1 MSSSSSSFTS
11 QYVYDVFL
19 NFRGEDTRFSFV
31 SHLHAALSNAGV
43 NTFLDD
49 KKLEKGAELGPELLS
64 AIQGSRISIVV
75 FSKTYITSSWCLKEL
90 EQIMKCRRNY
100 GQVVLPIF
108 YHVDPSVLRH
118 QKDGYGKALQA
129 TAKRRP
135 SGGEMR
141 KYALT
146 NWKIALTEAS
156 NISGWDTK
164 KFGTEVE
171 LISRIVE
178 DILRKLDSRLS
189 NITEY
194 PVGLDTRV
202 QQVIQFIENQS
213 SKVCLIGIWGMG
225 GSGKTTTARA
235 IYNQFHCKFVDHSF
249 IENIREVCEKEN
261 KGIIHL
267 QQQQLL
273 SNVLKTIEKRFM
285 GKRALIVLDDVSTF
299 EQVEAL
305 CGNRKCFCSGSV
317 LIVTSRDVHILR
329 KLKVD
334 YIYSIK
340 EMDEIKSLELFS
352 WHAFREPSPK
362 HDFRELSSSIVAY
375 CRGLPLALEVIG
387 SYLRDRTIQ
396 EWISVLSK
404 LERIPDDQVHEKLRI
419 SYDGLKK
426 DTEKDIFL
434 DICCFFIGKDRAY
447 VSEIIDGCDLFAG
460 IGITVLIERS
470 LLKVEKNN
478 KLGMHGLLR
487 DMGREIVR
495 ERSIKL
501 PGKRSRLWFHKDAHK
516 VLTENSG
523 TETVEGLVLKSQSTS
538 NVCIKTDT
546 FKEMKNLRLLR
557 LDHVDLTGAFEYLSK
572 ELRWFHWQGFTG
584 EYIPDDFY
592 LGNLVVFEL
601 KHSNIK
607 QVWNET
613 KLMEKLKILNLSH
626 SKHLTSTPDFS
637 KLPNLEKLIMKNCPR
652 LSEVHQSIGDL
663 RNLILINLKD
673 CTSLSNLPE
682 KINQLKSLTTL
693 ILSGCLKIDKLE
705 ESIVQMESL
714 TTLLIKDTGV
724 KEVPYSLV
732 RLKSI
737 GYISLCGYEGLS
749 HDIFHSVIRSWMS
762 PTMNTFPHNN
772 LDFLTP
778 IVLSLPQLRTIW
790 IQCHSE
796 NQLTQELKIIFD
808 DQYYIN
814 CAELEALQIPNLSL
828 RAHLIG
834 MSCPTVMDTL
844 GNSISQGL
852 TNNVSSNFF
861 LPGGNHASFLA
872 YTGEGPSAPF
882 KVPMDIDCHMEG
894 IVLHVV
900 YLSTSENMA
909 ADSLISV
916 LIINYTKCTIHI
928 YKRDTVMSFNDEDW
942 KNVASNLG
950 PGDDV
955 NIYVV
960 FGHGLIVKKTTV
972 YLISSQ
978 PIIMEVDDANMK
990 MEPSE
995 EVNVLPYRE
1004 VKVQSSP
1011 IMKMKQSQKPNK
1023 SIFTSLP
1030 NRMSAF
1036 LCLNNF

>member
-1 MSSSSSSFTS
+1 MSSSSSFTS
-11 QYVYDVFL
+11 EYVYDVFL

-49 KKLEKGAELGPELLS
+49 KKLEKGAEIGPELLR

-129 TAKRRP
+129 TAKRRQ

-141 KYALT
+141 KYALI

-156 NISGWDTK
+156 NISGWDTT

-178 DILRKLDSRLS
+178 DILRKLDSGLS

-202 QQVIQFIENQS
+202 QQVIRFIENQS

-225 GSGKTTTARA
+225 GSGKTTTSRA
-235 IYNQFHCKFVDHSF
+235 IYNQFHCKFVEHSF

-317 LIVTSRDVHILR
+317 LIVTSRDVHILK

-352 WHAFREPSPK
+352 WHAFREPCPK
-362 HDFRELSSSIVAY
+362 GDFRELSSSIVAY

-387 SYLRDRTIQ
+387 SYLRDRTTQ

-447 VSEIIDGCDLFAG
+447 VSEIIDGCDLYAG

-523 TETVEGLVLKSQSTS
+523 TETVEGLVLKSQSTI
-538 NVCIKTDT
+538 NVCIKTET

-557 LDHVDLTGAFEYLSK
+557 LDHVYLTGAFEYLSK
-572 ELRWFHWQGFTG
+572 ELRWFHWQGFTC

-613 KLMEKLKILNLSH
+613 KLMDKLKILNLSH
-626 SKHLTSTPDFS
+626 SKHLTRTPDFS

-663 RNLILINLKD
+663 RNLFLINLKD

-693 ILSGCLKIDKLE
+693 ILSGCSKIDRLE
-705 ESIVQMESL
+705 ESILQMESL
-714 TTLLIKDTGV
+714 TTLVIKDTGV
-724 KEVPYSLV
+724 KEVPYSV
-732 RLKSI
+732 IRLKSI

-749 HDIFHSVIRSWMS
+749 HDVFHSVIRSWMS
-762 PTMNTFPHNN
+762 PTMNTFPRNN
-772 LDFLTP
+772 WDFLTP
-778 IVLSLPQLRTIW
+778 IVRSLPQLRTIW

-796 NQLTQELKIIFD
+796 NQLTQEFKIIFD
-808 DQYYIN
+808 DQYNYIN
-814 CAELEALQIPNLSL
+814 CTELEVLQIPNLSL
-828 RAHLIG
+828 RSHLIG

-852 TNNVSSNFF
+852 SNNVSSNFF

-882 KVPMDIDCHMEG
+882 QVPKDVDCHMEG
-894 IVLHVV
+894 IVLRVV
-900 YLSTSENMA
+900 YSSTSETMA
-909 ADSLISV
+909 ADCLTGV

-950 PGDDV
+950 PGD
-955 NIYVV
+955 N
-960 FGHGLIVKKTTV
+960 VKK
-972 YLISSQ
+972 L
-978 PIIMEVDDANMK
+978 K
-990 MEPSE
+990 H
-995 EVNVLPYRE
+995 
-1004 VKVQSSP
+1004 
-1011 IMKMKQSQKPNK
+1011 
-1023 SIFTSLP
+1023 IF
-1030 NRMSAF
+1030 N
-1036 LCLNNF
+1036 